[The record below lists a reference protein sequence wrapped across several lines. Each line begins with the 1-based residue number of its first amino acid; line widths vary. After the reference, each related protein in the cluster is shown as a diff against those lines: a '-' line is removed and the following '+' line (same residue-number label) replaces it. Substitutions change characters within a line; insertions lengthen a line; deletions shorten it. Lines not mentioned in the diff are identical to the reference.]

1 MLMRRSG
8 LTLVEVLI
16 AIVLLGLVLTALTGV
31 IMSQQ
36 RFYGGTAE
44 ILETRTNVRQVADIL
59 PSELRVV
66 SPADSDIYA
75 MTATSID
82 YRGSVG
88 SAVVCA
94 MNAGRTTI
102 TIPPT
107 NTTSQNGTT
116 AWLSTPQ
123 VGDSLLVYDQGATD
137 ASADDK
143 WTVHEITA
151 APTSGTCTPFTA
163 SAAEAALGFSLD
175 VTPALSG
182 DVRVGASIRF
192 FRRARF
198 ELFNGPDGRGYLGFS
213 DCLPSRTPACS
224 TVQAVSGPY
233 LPLGGSPEGI
243 TFAYVDA
250 ADVATADPTLVARID
265 VRVRSETR
273 GNIRMAGFQ
282 SGKYTDSLTFSIAA
296 RN

>member
-1 MLMRRSG
+1 MLKRRAG

-16 AIVLLGLVLTALTGV
+16 AILLLGLVLTALTGV

-88 SAVVCA
+88 SAVVCS

-102 TIPPT
+102 TIPPIRT
-107 NTTSQNGTT
+107 ASQNGAT
-116 AWLSTPQ
+116 AWLSTPL
-123 VGDSLLVYDQGATD
+123 VGDSLLVYDQGPNT
-137 ASADDK
+137 ASADDR
-143 WTVHEITA
+143 WTVHVITA
-151 APTSGTCTPFTA
+151 APTNGTCTPYTA
-163 SAAEAALGFSLD
+163 TAAEAALGYSLD
-175 VTPALSG
+175 VTPALSV
-182 DVRVGASIRF
+182 DVQVGASIRF

-198 ELFNGPDGRGYLGFS
+198 ELFNGADGRGYLGFS
-213 DCLPSRTPACS
+213 DCLPTRMPACS
-224 TVQAVSGPY
+224 AIQPVSGPY
-233 LPLGGSPEGI
+233 LPLGGAPEGI
-243 TFAYVDA
+243 TLSYVDNT
-250 ADVATADPTLVARID
+250 DVATADPTRVARID
-265 VRVRSETR
+265 VVVRSETR
-273 GNIRMAGFQ
+273 GDIRIPGFS